1 MKVQSNICAGITFEQ
16 CDAQRNYYKGLVQ
29 SGKCVANPY
38 PPQPYPPYP
47 PQPYPPYP
55 PQPYPPYPPQPTPPP
70 SGGGYVN
77 GVWYPDRSGT
87 CG

>member
-1 MKVQSNICAGITFEQ
+1 MKVQSNICAGVTFEQ

-38 PPQPYPPYP
+38 PPYPYPPNPYPPYP
-47 PQPYPPYP
+47 PYPPK
-55 PQPYPPYPPQPTPPP
+55 PTPAP
-70 SGGGYVN
+70 SGGGYVG
-77 GVWYPDRSGT
+77 GVWYPDRSGS